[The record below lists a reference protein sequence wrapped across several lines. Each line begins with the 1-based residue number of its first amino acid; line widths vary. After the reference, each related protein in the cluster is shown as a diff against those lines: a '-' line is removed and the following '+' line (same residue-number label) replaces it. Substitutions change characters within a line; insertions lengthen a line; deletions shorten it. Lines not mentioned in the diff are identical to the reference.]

1 MILFIPIQVCRL
13 GWLIIVQ
20 ALQLNPVPGTKVAQA
35 PWPAQQS
42 PIAPAVKLRQV
53 ASLATHGIVVVEV
66 VVVTVVVVVA
76 APAVQMLSIQKPP
89 SLQKPRLSSGL
100 QSSPISR
107 IFWQK

>member
-13 GWLIIVQ
+13 GWIIIVQ

-53 ASLATHGIVVVEV
+53 SSLTTHGIVVVEV
-66 VVVTVVVVVA
+66 VVVMVVVVVVVVA

-100 QSSPISR
+100 QSSPIS
-107 IFWQK
+107 